1 VLKDYLRI
9 LENPTSFDAILC
21 FVQGGRQRAFP
32 KIHHIRST
40 MFMEKQIEK
49 CYRHLRNTS
58 RLHFLVNNREIED
71 AGEEEFIMK
80 KVLEEDDWEEEE
92 EEDEVNQLLPQK
104 RIFKKAN
111 IEPKQED

>member
-1 VLKDYLRI
+1 
-9 LENPTSFDAILC
+9 
-21 FVQGGRQRAFP
+21 
-32 KIHHIRST
+32 
-40 MFMEKQIEK
+40 
-49 CYRHLRNTS
+49 
-58 RLHFLVNNREIED
+58 VNNREIED